1 MNISIDAKNSVFIA
15 QDVSEVVALH
25 FIDSFSARVIGEKEE
40 EKVEEETK
48 VEEVKVEEKCESS
61 EPTHTPPG
69 RKIKELVN
77 SAIPL
82 SAELEEPESEAEKI
96 MKELQES
103 KPKNKITGLDSLLD
117 AGLLGADYDTSL
129 LTAGGDP
136 VFGPK
141 FYGRLT
147 EGGTLLLRASYTC
160 GHCGHTGFRYLT
172 PTSTYARCHDC
183 DARTTVHD
191 ASEYGIDISHD
202 GELINIPEAVDGV
215 HLKTI

>member
-40 EKVEEETK
+40 EKVEET
-48 VEEVKVEEKCESS
+48 KVEEKCESS
-61 EPTHTPPG
+61 EPTHAPPG

-82 SAELEEPESEAEKI
+82 STKLEEPENEAEKI

-160 GHCGHTGFRYLT
+160 EHCGHTGFRYLT
-172 PTSTYARCHDC
+172 PTSTYARCHNC

>member
-15 QDVSEVVALH
+15 QDVSEAVALH

-40 EKVEEETK
+40 EKVEE
-48 VEEVKVEEKCESS
+48 VKVEDKCESS
-61 EPTHTPPG
+61 EETSAPPG

-82 SAELEEPESEAEKI
+82 SAELEEPENEAEKI

-103 KPKNKITGLDSLLD
+103 KPKNRITGLDSLLEAD
-117 AGLLGADYDTSL
+117 LLEADYDTSL
-129 LTAGGDP
+129 MTAGGDP

-160 GHCGHTGFRYLT
+160 GDCGHTGFRYLT
-172 PTSTYARCHDC
+172 PTSTYARCHNC

-202 GELINIPEAVDGV
+202 GELVNIPEAVDGV